1 VAAPPTVLAIW
12 RNLHLADAMICAE
25 LNARLTATAGC
36 SLVEHDAL
44 AWVSAAPSQRLR
56 MLELAGLLR
65 VTPGGLTRIIDR
77 TVDRGWIER
86 DRPAQN
92 RREVYA
98 VLTAAGRDLL
108 RSARQTYSRVL
119 SEMIAGPLGDGDL
132 PALLGISQ
140 KLLDGLNPGHS
151 RCELPAMVDRPGH
164 PALDGVDEVGAQ
176 PGGGD
181 DGMDRTH
188 AAGPLDAV
196 RAVELVGDLPEFLG
210 VHGRPG

>member
-1 VAAPPTVLAIW
+1 MAAPPTVLAIW
-12 RNLHLADAMICAE
+12 RNLHLADAIICAE
-25 LNARLTATAGC
+25 LNARLTASVGC

-86 DRPAQN
+86 DRPAGN

-108 RSARQTYSRVL
+108 RSARPTYGGVL
-119 SEMIAGPLGDGDL
+119 RDMIAGPLGDGDL
-132 PALLGISQ
+132 SALLGITR
-140 KLLDGLNPGHS
+140 KLLDGLEPG
-151 RCELPAMVDRPGH
+151 RGGCELPASGRLTDR
-164 PALDGVDEVGAQ
+164 
-176 PGGGD
+176 GG
-181 DGMDRTH
+181 R
-188 AAGPLDAV
+188 
-196 RAVELVGDLPEFLG
+196 R
-210 VHGRPG
+210 R